1 MNNSKD
7 KNFNPEIQQ
16 VKRVSKRM
24 SSKQSLEE
32 LEKLTM
38 QKDIKK
44 DNAEKPSYSQFFQ
57 KYLPQATVSVTKESK
72 EKINNVQTLLQAPVI
87 IKRQRVSEI
96 RDENYKTKREEELK
110 KKEQELITQ
119 RQEQLKEKI
128 L

>member
-44 DNAEKPSYSQFFQ
+44 DIMDKPSYSQFFQ
-57 KYLPQATVSVTKESK
+57 KYLPNATVSVPRESK
-72 EKINNVQTLLQAPVI
+72 EKTHNVQTLLQAPVI

-110 KKEQELITQ
+110 KKE
-119 RQEQLKEKI
+119 
-128 L
+128 